1 MVMNTATRA
10 QPVPGAG
17 DDASSTMTGETKIVS
32 GAEYRRGDSSASYI
46 ATSEREGTIAGR
58 EEVHAL
64 LKKIHTRGSGRV
76 ESEVE
81 AKSADEVVATLDK
94 NYMLV
99 ARVLTTEEKEIA
111 GDPGVDLSEHPVNKI
126 GLEDYAKKLA
136 LLPDFTEDSNTTI
149 DHGAPNI
156 MSSCL
161 AKDQQ
166 ERLVATLKKNER
178 ILIASGNALP
188 PPAYGVMCDIDTQG
202 HAPIKQRARRV
213 PLRYLGKL
221 YELLRTLLRAGLIVS
236 SDSPWTSSIVIVVKK
251 NGLDIRLSIDYKMVN
266 AITAIMEDFW
276 PNGDLAVARRAFTTL
291 QAKVGEAP
299 ILKHFDRAKDV
310 HVMLFANELALSTTL
325 MQEHEGKLHPVRFLG
340 RVFKDSEMNYHPVEK
355 EFAVLLLPW
364 HLIVERVK
372 EKDVAFAQLLQS
384 TSTIFVD
391 LEETLA
397 PLAPPSKGSPT
408 IPMNPSSLYAK
419 LPRDY
424 REIWWLWQVFVDIME
439 SPRVENS
446 DRCERLPPPPTT
458 TVSLAENTGMNNG
471 VKAALAH
478 GAEERIVLGDSR
490 LAIQQSLGLIAC
502 RKESLMALLNTRK
515 ERTVKLRSVKYQHV
529 VSEYNAVADTLA
541 TEAVESK
548 VSRVILAETRKLEL
562 ATLNRIQ
569 EVIYEPNEDSAE
581 VGPRQEERCV
591 HVLTGDTRSPRK
603 TFEKFVRDDNSSTL
617 NTTGTIAV
625 MTRRQSQAKHVRF
638 ADEHS
643 VQAPNGQ
650 EQSKG
655 RAGVANERSP
665 DGMSQDQPPTRCS
678 HQHLMQMM
686 STQ

>member
-1 MVMNTATRA
+1 
-10 QPVPGAG
+10 
-17 DDASSTMTGETKIVS
+17 
-32 GAEYRRGDSSASYI
+32 
-46 ATSEREGTIAGR
+46 
-58 EEVHAL
+58 
-64 LKKIHTRGSGRV
+64 
-76 ESEVE
+76 
-81 AKSADEVVATLDK
+81 
-94 NYMLV
+94 
-99 ARVLTTEEKEIA
+99 
-111 GDPGVDLSEHPVNKI
+111 
-126 GLEDYAKKLA
+126 
-136 LLPDFTEDSNTTI
+136 
-149 DHGAPNI
+149 
-156 MSSCL
+156 
-161 AKDQQ
+161 
-166 ERLVATLKKNER
+166 
-178 ILIASGNALP
+178 
-188 PPAYGVMCDIDTQG
+188 
-202 HAPIKQRARRV
+202 
-213 PLRYLGKL
+213 
-221 YELLRTLLRAGLIVS
+221 
-236 SDSPWTSSIVIVVKK
+236 
-251 NGLDIRLSIDYKMVN
+251 
-266 AITAIMEDFW
+266 
-276 PNGDLAVARRAFTTL
+276 
-291 QAKVGEAP
+291 
-299 ILKHFDRAKDV
+299 
-310 HVMLFANELALSTTL
+310 

-439 SPRVENS
+439 SPRVEN
-446 DRCERLPPPPTT
+446 T
-458 TVSLAENTGMNNG
+458 
-471 VKAALAH
+471 LAH
-478 GAEERIVLGDSR
+478 GAEELIVLGDSR

-502 RKESLMALLNTRK
+502 RKESLTALLNTRK

-569 EVIYEPNEDSAE
+569 EVIYEPNEDPAE

>member
-1 MVMNTATRA
+1 
-10 QPVPGAG
+10 
-17 DDASSTMTGETKIVS
+17 
-32 GAEYRRGDSSASYI
+32 
-46 ATSEREGTIAGR
+46 
-58 EEVHAL
+58 
-64 LKKIHTRGSGRV
+64 
-76 ESEVE
+76 
-81 AKSADEVVATLDK
+81 
-94 NYMLV
+94 
-99 ARVLTTEEKEIA
+99 
-111 GDPGVDLSEHPVNKI
+111 
-126 GLEDYAKKLA
+126 
-136 LLPDFTEDSNTTI
+136 
-149 DHGAPNI
+149 
-156 MSSCL
+156 
-161 AKDQQ
+161 
-166 ERLVATLKKNER
+166 
-178 ILIASGNALP
+178 
-188 PPAYGVMCDIDTQG
+188 
-202 HAPIKQRARRV
+202 
-213 PLRYLGKL
+213 
-221 YELLRTLLRAGLIVS
+221 
-236 SDSPWTSSIVIVVKK
+236 
-251 NGLDIRLSIDYKMVN
+251 
-266 AITAIMEDFW
+266 
-276 PNGDLAVARRAFTTL
+276 
-291 QAKVGEAP
+291 
-299 ILKHFDRAKDV
+299 
-310 HVMLFANELALSTTL
+310 

-446 DRCERLPPPPTT
+446 DRCERLPPPPPTT